1 MYLCWG
7 KVPVVLFLVWNV
19 VLISNVSVIPT
30 LRATKSILETLELS
44 PNYMITWMI
53 EEGSDRIEF
62 ELSAETKGYVGFGL
76 SPTGGMNGSDMIIA
90 GVYKNGTGYF
100 SVRNLFFYL
109 HLVFLKRCFILCFI
123 VLPCFHLAIKI

>member
-1 MYLCWG
+1 
-7 KVPVVLFLVWNV
+7 
-19 VLISNVSVIPT
+19 
-30 LRATKSILETLELS
+30 
-44 PNYMITWMI
+44 MI

-109 HLVFLKRCFILCFI
+109 DLIFLK
-123 VLPCFHLAIKI
+123 